1 MPKIAVV
8 YHSGYG
14 HTKTQAE
21 AVVEGAKMV
30 AGTEVTLY
38 STEEASAKM
47 DELHLADAIIFG
59 APTYM
64 GSMSGPLKSFFDET
78 CKFWTKQLWKDKL
91 AAGFTSSS
99 NPSGDKL
106 NTINGIFLL
115 AMQHAMIWVG
125 EGVLPGTKTA
135 DFGDVELNHLGIWN
149 GAGVQSVKG
158 GPGLLDGAVETS
170 KYLGKRVAES
180 TARWVKG
187 RA

>member
-30 AGTEVTLY
+30 EGSEVTLY
-38 STEEASAKM
+38 SIDEARAKM
-47 DELHLADAIIFG
+47 DELHAADAIIFG

-64 GSMSGPLKSFFDET
+64 GSISGPMKSFFDET
-78 CKFWTKQLWKDKL
+78 GKFWTKQLWKDKL

-106 NTINGIFLL
+106 NSLMGIFIL
-115 AMQHAMIWVG
+115 AMQHGMVWVG
-125 EGVLPGTKTA
+125 EGVLPETKTA
-135 DFGDVELNHLGIWN
+135 DFGETELNHLGIWA

-158 GPGLLDGAVETS
+158 GAGLIDGGVETS
-170 KYLGKRVAES
+170 KYLGKRVAEA
-180 TARWVKG
+180 TARWMKG

>member
-1 MPKIAVV
+1 MSKIAVV

-14 HTKTQAE
+14 HTKQQAE

-30 AGTEVTLY
+30 SGSEVTLY
-38 STEEASAKM
+38 AVDEALVKM
-47 DELHLADAIIFG
+47 EELHAADAIIFG

-78 CKFWTKQLWKDKL
+78 GKFWTKQIWKDKL

-99 NPSGDKL
+99 NPSGDKV

-115 AMQHAMIWVG
+115 AMQHGMIWVG
-125 EGVLPGTKTA
+125 EGILPGMKSA
-135 DFGDVELNHLGIWN
+135 DFGDVELNHLGVWN

-158 GPGLLDGAVETS
+158 GPGLQDGGVETS
-170 KYLGKRVAES
+170 KYLGKRVAEA